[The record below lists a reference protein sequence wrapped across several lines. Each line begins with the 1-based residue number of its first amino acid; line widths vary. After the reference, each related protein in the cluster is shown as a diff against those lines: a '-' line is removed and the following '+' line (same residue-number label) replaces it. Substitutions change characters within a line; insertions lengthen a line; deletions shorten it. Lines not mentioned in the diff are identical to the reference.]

1 MPYIQLNEKLF
12 SLRTGET
19 SIGTAGADIPVDG
32 PPALGVQAKL
42 QVSNDNSVSIR
53 RASSEA
59 VVRVNG
65 VQLGV
70 EPTPLIHGDKIAIA
84 GAELL
89 FGDDKK
95 SGQTQ
100 HLAGLKVSDLLEP
113 GQPAMPGK
121 RTAGTGGRLVS
132 LVDGREYTVGPTG
145 VTIGRDAGC
154 DVVVPSP
161 EVSRKHAELVPG
173 SDSYAVSDLSTNGVF
188 VNGVRVKG
196 SQTLARGDVIRV
208 GTEEFR
214 FYADVARASGERPV
228 EPHTPGELP
237 PLPPTARVSTPVPG
251 MPTIGRG
258 GPATPVAPHP
268 KAAPAPAPAP
278 AAPVAET
285 ASGAFTASQSPA
297 APPPGSPTSARDTRP
312 VLATLEIMNEGAMK
326 GTRFE
331 LRAPLTHVGRGA
343 HNDIVLTD
351 DTVSDS
357 HAKIQKREGG
367 WFVVDMGS
375 SNGTY
380 CGGQRIA
387 GEASLTG
394 ATSLRFG
401 GIRVSFVP
409 AQEARQD
416 SSGTRVIHGLNVEQA
431 RKMSRE
437 PAAPPPATEDTPKP
451 SGVPM
456 WVWVVVLLLVGAGAF
471 FILKVR

>member
-1 MPYIQLNEKLF
+1 MVRPAFTYRMPYIQLNEKQYP
-12 SLRTGET
+12 LRIGET
-19 SIGTAGADIPVDG
+19 SVGTAGADIPVEG

-42 QVSNDNSVSIR
+42 QVSSDNSVSIR

-65 VQLGV
+65 VLLGL
-70 EPTPLIHGDKIAIA
+70 EPTPLIHGDKIAVA

-100 HLAGLKVSDLLEP
+100 HLAGLNVGELLEDRAP
-113 GQPAMPGK
+113 GAGK

-161 EVSRKHAELVPG
+161 EVSRKHAELIPG
-173 SDSYAVSDLSTNGVF
+173 ADGYAVSDMSTNGVF
-188 VNGVRVKG
+188 VNGQRVKG
-196 SQTLARGDVIRV
+196 AQTLARGDVIRV
-208 GTEEFR
+208 GKEEFR
-214 FYADVARASGERPV
+214 FYADVAKTTAERELATP
-228 EPHTPGELP
+228 TPGELP
-237 PLPPTARVSTPVPG
+237 PLPPTARVSTPIPG
-251 MPTIGRG
+251 MPSIARTP
-258 GPATPVAPHP
+258 PATPATAIPQ
-268 KAAPAPAPAP
+268 
-278 AAPVAET
+278 
-285 ASGAFTASQSPA
+285 ASGM
-297 APPPGSPTSARDTRP
+297 PTPARDERP
-312 VLATLEIMNEGAMK
+312 VLATVEVLNEGAMK
-326 GTRFE
+326 GARFDI
-331 LRAPLTHVGRGA
+331 RAPLTHVGRGA
-343 HNDIVLTD
+343 HNDIVLPD

-357 HAKIQKREGG
+357 HAKIQRREGG

-394 ATSLRFG
+394 VTSLRFG
-401 GIRVSFVP
+401 GIRAAFRP
-409 AQEARQD
+409 AQEAKQD
-416 SSGTRVIHGLNVEQA
+416 ASGTRVVAGLNTEQV
-431 RKMSRE
+431 RKIARE
-437 PAAPPPATEDTPKP
+437 PAAAATLAPNEAPP
-451 SGVPM
+451 SGVPG
-456 WVWVVVLLLVGAGAF
+456 WVWLVVLALVAAGAF

>member
-1 MPYIQLNEKLF
+1 MPYIQLNEKQF
-12 SLRTGET
+12 SLRIGET
-19 SIGTAGADIPVDG
+19 SVGTAGADIPVDG

-42 QVSNDNSVSIR
+42 QLSNDNSVSIR

-65 VQLGV
+65 VQLGI

-84 GAELL
+84 GSELL

-100 HLAGLKVSDLLEP
+100 HLAGLNISDLLDAE
-113 GQPAMPGK
+113 QPATPGK

-196 SQTLARGDVIRV
+196 SQTLARGDVIRI

-214 FYADVARASGERPV
+214 FYADVARISGAIAPLAS
-228 EPHTPGELP
+228 GELP

-251 MPTIGRG
+251 MPSVGRS

-268 KAAPAPAPAP
+268 KAVPAAAPPQ
-278 AAPVAET
+278 AAPVAE
-285 ASGAFTASQSPA
+285 ASSGNFTASQSPA

-357 HAKIQKREGG
+357 HAKIQTREGG

-409 AQEARQD
+409 AQEVRQD
-416 SSGTRVIHGLNVEQA
+416 SSGTRVIQGLNVEQA

-437 PAAPPPATEDTPKP
+437 PAAPPPAAEDAPKP
-451 SGVPM
+451 SGVPI
-456 WVWVVVLLLVGAGAF
+456 WVWVVVLLLVGVGAF

>member
-1 MPYIQLNEKLF
+1 MPYIQLNDKQF
-12 SLRTGET
+12 SLRIGET
-19 SIGTAGADIPVDG
+19 SVGTAGADIPVDG

-42 QVSNDNSVSIR
+42 QLSNDNSVSIR

-100 HLAGLKVSDLLEP
+100 HLAGLKVSDLMEP
-113 GQPAMPGK
+113 EQPAMPGK

-173 SDSYAVSDLSTNGVF
+173 TDSYAVSDLSTNGVF

-196 SQTLARGDVIRV
+196 AQTLARGDVIRI

-214 FYADVARASGERPV
+214 FYADVARTSGAIAPLSS
-228 EPHTPGELP
+228 GELP

-251 MPTIGRG
+251 MPTIGRS
-258 GPATPVAPHP
+258 GPATPATPHAKATP
-268 KAAPAPAPAP
+268 AEFQPQAAPAAE
-278 AAPVAET
+278 AA
-285 ASGAFTASQSPA
+285 SSAFTASQSPS
-297 APPPGSPTSARDTRP
+297 APPPGSPTSARDSRP

-409 AQEARQD
+409 AQEARQE
-416 SSGTRVIHGLNVEQA
+416 SSGTRVIQGLNVEQA

-437 PAAPPPATEDTPKP
+437 AAPVPPPTEDTPKP

>member
-1 MPYIQLNEKLF
+1 MPYIQLNEKQF
-12 SLRTGET
+12 PLRIGET
-19 SIGTAGADIPVDG
+19 SVGTAGADIPVEG

-84 GAELL
+84 SSELL

-100 HLAGLKVSDLLEP
+100 HLAGLKVDDLLEDRAAP
-113 GQPAMPGK
+113 SGK

-132 LVDGREYTVGPTG
+132 LVDGREYTVGATG

-161 EVSRKHAELVPG
+161 EVSRKHAELIPG
-173 SDSYAVSDLSTNGVF
+173 ADGYAVSDLSTNGVF
-188 VNGVRVKG
+188 VNGQRVKG
-196 SQTLARGDVIRV
+196 AQALSRGDVIRI

-214 FYADVARASGERPV
+214 FYADAARTSGERPMS
-228 EPHTPGELP
+228 PPTPGELP

-251 MPTIGRG
+251 MAAINPSAPSAARPTRAADRAPTPPAPSPRAPSRPDANAG
-258 GPATPVAPHP
+258 GPVAN
-268 KAAPAPAPAP
+268 
-278 AAPVAET
+278 
-285 ASGAFTASQSPA
+285 
-297 APPPGSPTSARDTRP
+297 DTRP
-312 VLATLEIMNEGAMK
+312 VLATVEIMNEGPMK

-343 HNDIVLTD
+343 HNDIVLPD

-357 HAKIQKREGG
+357 HAKIQRREAG

-394 ATSLRFG
+394 MTALRFG
-401 GIRVSFVP
+401 GIRASFTP

-416 SSGTRVIHGLNVEQA
+416 ASGTRVIAGLNVEQA
-431 RKMSRE
+431 RKIARE
-437 PAAPPPATEDTPKP
+437 PAVGPATLPPDQVKS
-451 SGVPM
+451 SGVPA
-456 WVWVVVLLLVGAGAF
+456 WVWAVVLVLVAAAAF